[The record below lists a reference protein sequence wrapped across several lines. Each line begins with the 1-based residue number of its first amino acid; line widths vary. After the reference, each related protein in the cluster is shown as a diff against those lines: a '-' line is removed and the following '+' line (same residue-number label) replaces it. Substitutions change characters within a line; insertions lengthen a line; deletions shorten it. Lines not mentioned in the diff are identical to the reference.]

1 MKEDKFDFYI
11 DKKSVRKVGKFHYF
25 WMMADYIRLEQDD
38 DPNIRSNI
46 TFNILNCKTNEFKM
60 VTHTSFTLNK
70 AKGRIDMDEIIP
82 DFDISYFDW
91 QYFNEDTSFGMVFK
105 KVCKLF
111 PKKYQFLNK
120 KVSFNLMLSNNK
132 SIKKLNKIFRNKNK
146 STDVLSF
153 PSKKKIKI
161 SKNTFLGDVIISY
174 NYLDKPKSQELKMF
188 KEKAVKIFTR

>member
-1 MKEDKFDFYI
+1 MLIFLMKKLSIIILVLFFSVKTTYAEDYNWSRVVSTTDESTDFYI

-25 WMMADYIRLEQDD
+25 WMMADYIKLEQGD

-82 DFDISYFDW
+82 DFDISYFEW

-105 KVCKLF
+105 KVCKLG
-111 PKKYQFLNK
+111 
-120 KVSFNLMLSNNK
+120 
-132 SIKKLNKIFRNKNK
+132 I
-146 STDVLSF
+146 
-153 PSKKKIKI
+153 
-161 SKNTFLGDVIISY
+161 
-174 NYLDKPKSQELKMF
+174 
-188 KEKAVKIFTR
+188 

>member
-1 MKEDKFDFYI
+1 MKKLSIIILVLFFSVKTTYAEDYNWSRVVSTTDESTDFYI

-25 WMMADYIRLEQDD
+25 WMMADYIKLEQGD

-105 KVCKLF
+105 EVCKLG
-111 PKKYQFLNK
+111 
-120 KVSFNLMLSNNK
+120 
-132 SIKKLNKIFRNKNK
+132 I
-146 STDVLSF
+146 
-153 PSKKKIKI
+153 
-161 SKNTFLGDVIISY
+161 
-174 NYLDKPKSQELKMF
+174 
-188 KEKAVKIFTR
+188 

>member
-1 MKEDKFDFYI
+1 MLIFLMKKLSIFILVLFFSLNTTYAEDYNWSIVVSTTDGNTDFYI

-60 VTHTSFTLNK
+60 VTHTSFTSNK

-105 KVCKLF
+105 EVCKLG
-111 PKKYQFLNK
+111 
-120 KVSFNLMLSNNK
+120 
-132 SIKKLNKIFRNKNK
+132 I
-146 STDVLSF
+146 
-153 PSKKKIKI
+153 
-161 SKNTFLGDVIISY
+161 
-174 NYLDKPKSQELKMF
+174 
-188 KEKAVKIFTR
+188 

>member
-1 MKEDKFDFYI
+1 MKKLSIIILVFFFSLKTTYAEDYNWSRVVSTTDGNTDFYI

-25 WMMADYIRLEQDD
+25 WMMADYIRLYQDD

-91 QYFNEDTSFGMVFK
+91 QYFSDETSFGMVFS
-105 KVCKLF
+105 KVCKLG
-111 PKKYQFLNK
+111 
-120 KVSFNLMLSNNK
+120 
-132 SIKKLNKIFRNKNK
+132 I
-146 STDVLSF
+146 
-153 PSKKKIKI
+153 
-161 SKNTFLGDVIISY
+161 
-174 NYLDKPKSQELKMF
+174 
-188 KEKAVKIFTR
+188 

>member
-1 MKEDKFDFYI
+1 MLIFLMKKLSIIILVLFFSVKTTYAEDYNWSRVVSTTDESTDFYI

-25 WMMADYIRLEQDD
+25 WMMADYIKLEQGD

-91 QYFNEDTSFGMVFK
+91 KYYADDTSFGMVFS
-105 KVCKLF
+105 KVCKLG
-111 PKKYQFLNK
+111 
-120 KVSFNLMLSNNK
+120 
-132 SIKKLNKIFRNKNK
+132 I
-146 STDVLSF
+146 
-153 PSKKKIKI
+153 
-161 SKNTFLGDVIISY
+161 
-174 NYLDKPKSQELKMF
+174 
-188 KEKAVKIFTR
+188 